1 MVCDLGSHT
10 GVYPTIPHRLTPQRP
25 RPPESSTAQACR
37 FTNSTYHY
45 CHTLSLTRSVFL
57 DFSNE
62 AGVSRLNAPCPCLAP
77 RGCRVTHL
85 LTPCPLGLGVDFAAD
100 TRDPLEPHQIVVLLM
115 EKESQEVMLRSQLSR
130 RHSCQARHS
139 KVGYHLGVKLLPC
152 HCSFNTSA
160 PVPSLFTTSLSG
172 LIVQL
177 QHLSPFVPN
186 PNVQLHHF
194 SPQSSKFNFKQLE
207 SRE

>member
-1 MVCDLGSHT
+1 MT
-10 GVYPTIPHRLTPQRP
+10 K
-25 RPPESSTAQACR
+25 STAAA
-37 FTNSTYHY
+37 NSAAAADL
-45 CHTLSLTRSVFL
+45 CI
-57 DFSNE
+57 
-62 AGVSRLNAPCPCLAP
+62 VSAAPCLAP

-85 LTPCPLGLGVDFAAD
+85 LTPCSLCLGVDFAAD

-115 EKESQEVMLRSQLSR
+115 EKESQEVALRSQLSR
-130 RHSCQARHS
+130 RHSWQARHS